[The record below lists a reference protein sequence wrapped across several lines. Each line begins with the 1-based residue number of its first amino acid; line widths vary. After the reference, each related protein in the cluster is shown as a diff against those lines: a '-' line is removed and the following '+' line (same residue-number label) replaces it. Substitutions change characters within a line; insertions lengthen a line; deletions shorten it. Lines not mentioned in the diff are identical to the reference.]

1 MSHKHS
7 CHIHSSNA
15 SYVLLEIFME
25 FVAVRAK
32 IRWNNKGSCFFSE
45 TWCLCQ
51 SFEKI
56 VLTESHLR
64 SVDYKIIVLMI
75 VSIYSFVVVNHCK
88 QQACKR
94 AASAATQL
102 INSST
107 VAAKS
112 NSSAASQSQLSAQT
126 RLMSDETIPHVV
138 QALRSAVL
146 MSANDDPTPAQLAL
160 VSAAQE
166 MIQVCL

>member
-1 MSHKHS
+1 M
-7 CHIHSSNA
+7 
-15 SYVLLEIFME
+15 
-25 FVAVRAK
+25 
-32 IRWNNKGSCFFSE
+32 
-45 TWCLCQ
+45 
-51 SFEKI
+51 
-56 VLTESHLR
+56 
-64 SVDYKIIVLMI
+64 IIVLVI
-75 VSIYSFVVVNHCK
+75 ARIPVSIFVVVNRCK

-112 NSSAASQSQLSAQT
+112 NSSAASQSQLSAQA
-126 RLMSDETIPHVV
+126 RLMSDETIPHIV
-138 QALRSAVL
+138 QALCAAAL

-160 VSAAQE
+160 VSASQE

>member
-1 MSHKHS
+1 M
-7 CHIHSSNA
+7 
-15 SYVLLEIFME
+15 
-25 FVAVRAK
+25 
-32 IRWNNKGSCFFSE
+32 
-45 TWCLCQ
+45 
-51 SFEKI
+51 
-56 VLTESHLR
+56 LTESHLR